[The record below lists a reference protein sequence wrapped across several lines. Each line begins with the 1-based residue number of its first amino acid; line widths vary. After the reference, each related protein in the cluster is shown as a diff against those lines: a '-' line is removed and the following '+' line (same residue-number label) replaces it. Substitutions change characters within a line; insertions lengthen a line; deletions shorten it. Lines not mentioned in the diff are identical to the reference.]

1 MQGKQS
7 LDISPTFLPRT
18 RTGHFCKTWSK
29 FNQINTTIMQ
39 CERLVILTTAL
50 VSIMAANLAL
60 AKDYYQILGV
70 SRTASDRQIKK
81 AFRRLAMKYHPDKN
95 KSKGAEEQFRQIV
108 QGTFYFVYIVKSY
121 HSQIQT
127 SAGQVLFIL
136 QSLVAYGGKRIEPL
150 GVCVFAFGVEVE
162 IVFTVLLGRFCCS
175 FVAANSISA
184 GDFSNAMGSCIISRG
199 SFIRLI
205 DICGF

>member
-1 MQGKQS
+1 
-7 LDISPTFLPRT
+7 
-18 RTGHFCKTWSK
+18 
-29 FNQINTTIMQ
+29 
-39 CERLVILTTAL
+39 
-50 VSIMAANLAL
+50 
-60 AKDYYQILGV
+60 
-70 SRTASDRQIKK
+70 
-81 AFRRLAMKYHPDKN
+81 MKYHPDKN

-162 IVFTVLLGRFCCS
+162 IVFTVLLCRFCCS

-184 GDFSNAMGSCIISRG
+184 GGFFERNGQLHYLSREFHSPDWHLWILKLSRCCELCLINISRLVQAKTPGDFSGISVITWKFNTDSDSRTW
-199 SFIRLI
+199 
-205 DICGF
+205 